1 MSHSQDVPLSDLRVI
16 SLPEQQLFDEISAE
30 TTDFTCVLWD
40 LENEPEGCA
49 REDVDIAV
57 APYYSGRW
65 LKDPSVVRD
74 VSLVQLQS
82 TGFDGVPEKI
92 GEDVA
97 LAAGGWVHAAG
108 TAEIALGL
116 IIAAQ
121 RNLDRAVLQQHEG
134 VYKRYFSRAVADS
147 RVTVVGVGKI
157 GGAVISR
164 LAPFEVELTR
174 VASHAR
180 EDEAGRIHG
189 IDELDEILPRTDILV
204 LALPLGDATR
214 DLVGERTLAL
224 LPDDAL
230 VVNVGRGPVVNTD
243 ALTAAAESGTRCSRF
258 IFMRSAGT
266 TQSARSRSISA
277 HVAPRTSPDRAAVN
291 AANSSARAPKPSRL
305 RNSAIQRG
313 ISSSDRGTLDVSYQ
327 QSDGEIRGYFQL
339 ADPGA
344 ASSAAQDATADSGG
358 Q

>member
-147 RVTVVGVGKI
+147 RVTVVGVGEI

-174 VASHAR
+174 VASRAR

-204 LALPLGDATR
+204 LALPLSDATR

-243 ALTAAAESGTRCSRF
+243 ALTAEVVSG
-258 IFMRSAGT
+258 
-266 TQSARSRSISA
+266 
-277 HVAPRTSPDRAAVN
+277 
-291 AANSSARAPKPSRL
+291 RL
-305 RNSAIQRG
+305 RCA
-313 ISSSDRGTLDVSYQ
+313 LDVVDPEPLPGDHPLMSTAGSIVLPHVGGSNVSFRPRVRKLILEQ
-327 QSDGEIRGYFQL
+327 LELIRQGRSPQFLVQPGRL
-339 ADPGA
+339 AL
-344 ASSAAQDATADSGG
+344 QDE
-358 Q
+358 

>member
-147 RVTVVGVGKI
+147 RVTVVGVGEI

-243 ALTAAAESGTRCSRF
+243 ALTAEVVSG
-258 IFMRSAGT
+258 
-266 TQSARSRSISA
+266 
-277 HVAPRTSPDRAAVN
+277 
-291 AANSSARAPKPSRL
+291 RL
-305 RNSAIQRG
+305 RCA
-313 ISSSDRGTLDVSYQ
+313 LDVV
-327 QSDGEIRGYFQL
+327 
-339 ADPGA
+339 DPEPLPGDH
-344 ASSAAQDATADSGG
+344 SLMSAAGSIVLPHVGGSNVSFRPRVHKLILEQLELIRQGRSPQFLVQPGRLALQDE
-358 Q
+358 